1 MMIPKN
7 FFKPNLKNLLTLDG
21 DEETTVETNR
31 TIRLEDLDKTITQ
44 TLEFTGGALADI
56 SGETGTGEVEWVDEA
71 QRSGTGGTTRS
82 QVHHKEFY
90 ELLVLVNSKIFENL
104 FSKKYFLNIRKF
116 QKKIFYKPISVTM
129 TFSDLF
135 LTLIFFIIGLKKFE
149 FGGRDFV
156 TQKFSYPSM
165 KMRL

>member
-71 QRSGTGGTTRS
+71 QRSGTSGTTRS
-82 QVHHKEFY
+82 QVHHKEFD
-90 ELLVLVNSKIFENL
+90 ELLVLVNSKIFL
-104 FSKKYFLNIRKF
+104 KF
-116 QKKIFYKPISVTM
+116 IFKKIFFKYPKISKKN
-129 TFSDLF
+129 F
-135 LTLIFFIIGLKKFE
+135 LQAHQCNYDI
-149 FGGRDFV
+149 
-156 TQKFSYPSM
+156 
-165 KMRL
+165 